1 MEELENRDDLDTE
14 QETPQD
20 SQEAPVTAEDAAG
33 EETDA
38 QEPEAPQE
46 AAEGPET
53 GTQEESTDASPEDAP
68 VQDATE
74 ETGETIPQETTE
86 EPADEAPQEEAPQDA
101 QEAPVAAEATAGEET
116 DTQEPETPQ
125 EAAEGPE
132 TSPQEE
138 AGEDQPT
145 EQAETGEGPSLGSGK
160 LGLGSTLTPA
170 VVTPTPTLLGA
181 NSGATEAEQESDEE
195 YETLA
200 VNELDVVKLGR
211 QGEHLTQQ
219 VLIDCTDWL
228 SKLPGCTLLIAAIRP
243 TENTVYLPTVSVADG
258 VITWDIQDQDTAKG
272 GWGRGEVRAMKDGK
286 IKKSAVFRTRVE
298 PSLEGSGSAPATP
311 PDWVQEILDSVAAA
325 QEAAEQAAAS
335 AIQAAE
341 NTRGLAGWTLTKED
355 DDTVTIDYNE
365 ESEG

>member
-1 MEELENRDDLDTE
+1 MEELENRDNLDTE
-14 QETPQD
+14 QEAPQD
-20 SQEAPVTAEDAAG
+20 VQEAPVTAEDA
-33 EETDA
+33 
-38 QEPEAPQE
+38 
-46 AAEGPET
+46 
-53 GTQEESTDASPEDAP
+53 
-68 VQDATE
+68 
-74 ETGETIPQETTE
+74 
-86 EPADEAPQEEAPQDA
+86 
-101 QEAPVAAEATAGEET
+101 AGEET

-132 TSPQEE
+132 TGTQGESTDMPPEDAVLQEPTEETGGTPQEAAEDPAGEAPQEDAPQDAQEAPVTAEDTAGEETDAQEPETPQEAAESPETGTQEE

-145 EQAETGEGPSLGSGK
+145 EQAETGGKPSLGSGK
-160 LGLGSTLTPA
+160 PSLGSTLTPA

-181 NSGATEAEQESDEE
+181 SSGATEAEQESDEE
-195 YETLA
+195 YETLL

-219 VLIDCTDWL
+219 VLIDCTEWL

-325 QEAAEQAAAS
+325 QAAAEQAAAS

>member
-1 MEELENRDDLDTE
+1 MDELENMNALDDE
-14 QETPQD
+14 QEAPQD
-20 SQEAPVTAEDAAG
+20 AQEAPVAAESGAG
-33 EETDA
+33 GETDP

-46 AAEGPET
+46 AAEGQET
-53 GTQEESTDASPEDAP
+53 DTQEAAADPPQEDA
-68 VQDATE
+68 
-74 ETGETIPQETTE
+74 
-86 EPADEAPQEEAPQDA
+86 EAPEPDAEQPEAGQEEAPQDA

-132 TSPQEE
+132 TSAQEE

-145 EQAETGEGPSLGSGK
+145 ETGEGPSPGSGK

-195 YETLA
+195 YETLL

-219 VLIDCTDWL
+219 VLIDCTEWL

-325 QEAAEQAAAS
+325 QAAAEQAAAS